1 MRFRWTEH
9 GRRRPR
15 GVTVAAFLAGGLIA
29 TAATATASHLITGH
43 DIKNGTI
50 TAKDLS
56 RSLRRQIARAGRSG
70 PQGALGPQG
79 VQGPSGAA
87 LLARARGTITG
98 QPTNSPV
105 TVDVPMTG
113 TTWTQQAGESVI
125 VTGTIGSSG
134 LPCAGVQRFATI
146 VTAFLDGR
154 ETPLIGDQD
163 AGLIPSTPTTRSF
176 LLGVV
181 PAQDAAT
188 THSLGFKLRY
198 ACSNLP
204 TDFMFAFDVVSAR

>member
-1 MRFRWTEH
+1 MRLKWTEH

-70 PQGALGPQG
+70 PQG

-113 TTWTQQAGESVI
+113 TTWRQQAGESVI
-125 VTGTIGSSG
+125 VTGTISSSG

-146 VTAFLDGR
+146 VTAFVDGHD
-154 ETPLIGDQD
+154 TPLIGDQD

-176 LLGVV
+176 FLGVV

-188 THSLGFKLRY
+188 THSLGFTLRY

-204 TDFMFAFDVVSAR
+204 TDFTFAFDVVSAR